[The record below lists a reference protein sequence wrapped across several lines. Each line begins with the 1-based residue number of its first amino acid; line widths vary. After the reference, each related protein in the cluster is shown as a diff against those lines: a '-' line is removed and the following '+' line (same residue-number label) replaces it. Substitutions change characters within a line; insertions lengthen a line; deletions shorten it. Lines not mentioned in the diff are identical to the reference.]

1 MNIIMTQKLIKQDIF
16 ILIGLFT
23 STKMELPSIIKW
35 IFWVRL
41 KKEILVFTIPKMQF
55 SLLYLIENAT
65 QEKITKLFDSIE
77 REIGTNNFRKLFS
90 AILTDRVTVFDDFAS
105 LEFNSDGIL
114 RTKIFF
120 CNQEKATRKLM

>member
-1 MNIIMTQKLIKQDIF
+1 MDFLGAPKK
-16 ILIGLFT
+16 
-23 STKMELPSIIKW
+23 S
-35 IFWVRL
+35 
-41 KKEILVFTIPKMQF
+41 KKEILVFTIPEMQF

-65 QEKITKLFDSIE
+65 QEKNTKLFDSIE

-90 AILTDRVTVFDDFAS
+90 AILTDRGTVFDDFAS

-120 CNQEKATRKLM
+120 AIQEKATRKQM